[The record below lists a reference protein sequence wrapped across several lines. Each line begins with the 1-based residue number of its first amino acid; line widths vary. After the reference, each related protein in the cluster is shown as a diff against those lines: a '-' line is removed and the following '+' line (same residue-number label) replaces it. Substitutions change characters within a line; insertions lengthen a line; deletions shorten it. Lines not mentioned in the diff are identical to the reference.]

1 MNFRYAVIDD
11 APFICE
17 LIKNILKDSGGI
29 FVGEAH
35 NGQDGYALFEKT
47 LPDLLILDMVMPKE
61 NGLELA
67 RRIREVSHEVVI
79 IACST
84 LDDANIIQNAKDVGC
99 DDYISK
105 PFTKEKFLEVVRRN
119 VEKPVEKF
127 R

>member
-17 LIKNILKDSGGI
+17 LIKNILKGTGAI

-35 NGQDGYALFEKT
+35 NGTDGFHLFQKT
-47 LPDLLILDMVMPKE
+47 LPDILILDMVMPQE
-61 NGLELA
+61 NGIELA

-84 LDDANIIQNAKDVGC
+84 LDDDLIVQNAKDVGC
-99 DDYISK
+99 DDYVTK
-105 PFTKEKFLEVVRRN
+105 PFTKESFLEVVKRN

>member
-1 MNFRYAVIDD
+1 MNIRYAVIDD

-17 LIKNILKDSGGI
+17 LIKNILKNTSAV

-35 NGQDGYALFEKT
+35 NGQDGFALFEKT
-47 LPDLLILDMVMPKE
+47 LPDVLILDMVMPKE

-67 RRIREVSHEVVI
+67 RRIRELSHEVVI
-79 IACST
+79 LACST
-84 LDDANIIQNAKDVGC
+84 LDDPNIIENAKDVGC
-99 DDYISK
+99 DDYIVK
-105 PFTKEKFLEVVRRN
+105 PFTKESFLEVLKRN

>member
-1 MNFRYAVIDD
+1 MSFRYAVIDD

-17 LIKNILKDSGGI
+17 LIKNILKGSGGI

-35 NGQDGYALFEKT
+35 NGHDGFLMFEKT
-47 LPDLLILDMVMPKE
+47 LPDILILDMVMPKE

-67 RRIREVSHEVVI
+67 RRIREISHEVVI

-84 LDDANIIQNAKDVGC
+84 LDDATIVQNAKDVGC

-105 PFTKEKFLEVVRRN
+105 PFTKESFLKVIQRN